1 MEALYEYQDNL
12 LRNVKNTFRRYLHD
26 QINWDQR
33 MIGIKGPRGAG
44 KTTLLLQYLKF
55 NLGESFS
62 KALYIT
68 ADHTWFYNHT
78 LLDTA
83 MDWFKQGGRILFI
96 DEVHKYPQWSRELKN
111 IYDGLPEMKVV
122 FSASSALDI
131 YRGEADLSRRVI
143 SYSLAG
149 LSFREYVAF
158 MGGPTLDPIDLQLL
172 KVNHREFALHILEAL
187 QPLPMFNKY
196 LKNGYLPIIAE
207 GEDEYL
213 PKMEQVINAIVDT
226 DLAYI
231 ASYNAGTA
239 VKVKKLL
246 AVIAESVPFKP
257 NISAL
262 ARKLEIH
269 RDSIYEYIYQLK
281 DARLLNMLSAAGK
294 GVSRLQKPDKIYLE
308 NTNLSYAISPYPD
321 KGNLRETFLLNQ
333 LINSGAE
340 VYSPDAGDFL
350 VSDIT
355 IEVGGKNKTTKQ
367 VKHSG
372 EYLIAADDIET
383 GFGTKIP
390 LWMFGFLY

>member
-1 MEALYEYQDNL
+1 MEPLYEYQDNL

-26 QINWDQR
+26 QINWNQR

-158 MGGPTLDPIDLQLL
+158 MGGPTLDPIDLQFL

-207 GEDEYL
+207 GEDKYL

-231 ASYNAGTA
+231 APYNAGTA

-246 AVIAESVPFKP
+246 AVVAESVPFKP

-340 VYSPDAGDFL
+340 VYSPDADFL